1 MTTPHPARVVWVVDD
16 SRLDAERARRVLSRD
31 YQVATFHD
39 GSAALEALSSGATPD
54 VMVLDW
60 VMPGVT
66 GVDVCRFLRA
76 SGPAAQKIGILLLTV
91 HRDTEQIVEGLSAG
105 ANDYLAKPYEDEE
118 LRARVGSLAR
128 TRELVDGL
136 ELAQAENRKLLETAP
151 DAFIVSDGEG
161 LLTFVNEQAIAVLC
175 SLARGGTARF
185 DEGTPE
191 ALRKHAEAPRAS
203 TLLGRPLAELVPGLR
218 TQSVDLKEGE
228 SLVPLA
234 DVTIGARRFSPTLR
248 ELANGGTVTSLRDV
262 TERRLLE
269 ERRLDFYSIIAHDL
283 RTPLNA
289 MTLRLA
295 SMIEQNKRGQHERLA
310 ADLHKLDGRL
320 HSLVAMIND
329 FLDLASLE
337 GASYRIHSGEVDL
350 LELIERAREDFT
362 PLFAQN
368 NQTYTPPVCS
378 VPPPSVP
385 GDENRLMQVLSNLF
399 SNAIKFTGVDGAI
412 RAELSVHERF
422 VEVAIVD
429 SGAGIAQ
436 EQQARLFQR
445 YARAEHSV
453 GGTGLG
459 LMIVRE
465 IVEAHGGLVGVE
477 SRPGQGSRFWFRL
490 PRIRGIALL

>member
-1 MTTPHPARVVWVVDD
+1 MTPPQPSRVVWVVDD

-31 YQVATFHD
+31 YQVATFQD
-39 GSAALEALSSGATPD
+39 GSAALEALSGGATPD

-151 DAFIVSDGEG
+151 DAFIVSDAEG
-161 LLTFVNEQAIAVLC
+161 RLTFVNEQAVLV
-175 SLARGGTARF
+175 L
-185 DEGTPE
+185 E
-191 ALRKHAEAPRAS
+191 RKPDD
-203 TLLGRPLAELVPGLR
+203 LLGRQLSELVPGLR
-218 TQSVDLKEGE
+218 TQSVEAKEGE
-228 SLVPLA
+228 ALVPLA
-234 DVTIGARRFSPTLR
+234 DVAIGTRRFSPTLR

-295 SMIEQNKRGQHERLA
+295 SMIEQNKKGQHERLA
-310 ADLHKLDGRL
+310 ADLDKLDVRL

-368 NQTYTPPVCS
+368 NQSYTAPSLVGGE
-378 VPPPSVP
+378 VPSVP
-385 GDENRLMQVLSNLF
+385 GDANRLMQVLSNLF

-412 RAELSVHERF
+412 RAELLVFERF
-422 VEVAIVD
+422 VEVAVVD
-429 SGAGIAQ
+429 SGAGIAP
-436 EQQARLFQR
+436 EHKASLFQR

-465 IVEAHGGLVGVE
+465 IVEAHGGVVGVDSSLGE
-477 SRPGQGSRFWFRL
+477 GSRFWFRL